1 MRSRHDL
8 DALQAQGVNQ
18 AIVGKAA
25 QNPSFWEGLQTMKK
39 IIPCLDTR
47 DGKLVKGVH
56 FVDVKELGDPVDFA
70 KKYSD
75 AGADELVILDIT
87 KTTDGHQLRT
97 QMITDVSNAID
108 IPLTVGGGIA
118 SVQDIQDAL
127 DAGASK
133 VGINSAAVKNPDFI
147 NEAVAKFGSDA
158 VTIAV
163 DMAYDEAKGDYFV
176 YTNAGQTQID
186 INALE
191 WCKECEERGAGALL
205 ITSIDTDG
213 AYTGFD
219 IPFLKLASETVSIPI
234 IASGGASGIQDFI
247 DLFQQTNL
255 EAGLA
260 ASIFHKGEVA
270 IEDLKAALIAEGID

>member
-1 MRSRHDL
+1 
-8 DALQAQGVNQ
+8 
-18 AIVGKAA
+18 
-25 QNPSFWEGLQTMKK
+25 MKK

-97 QMITDVSNAID
+97 QMIADVANAID

-127 DAGASK
+127 DAGASR

-247 DLFQQTNL
+247 DLFQQTSL

>member
-1 MRSRHDL
+1 
-8 DALQAQGVNQ
+8 
-18 AIVGKAA
+18 
-25 QNPSFWEGLQTMKK
+25 MKK

-97 QMITDVSNAID
+97 QMIADVANAID

-133 VGINSAAVKNPDFI
+133 VGINSAAVRKPDFI

-219 IPFLKLASETVSIPI
+219 IPFLKLASEDVSIPI

-255 EAGLA
+255 EGGLA

-270 IEDLKAALIAEGID
+270 IEDLKAALIAEGIC

>member
-1 MRSRHDL
+1 
-8 DALQAQGVNQ
+8 
-18 AIVGKAA
+18 
-25 QNPSFWEGLQTMKK
+25 MKK

-97 QMITDVSNAID
+97 QMIADVANTID

-163 DMAYDEAKGDYFV
+163 DMAYDEVKGDYFV

>member
-1 MRSRHDL
+1 
-8 DALQAQGVNQ
+8 
-18 AIVGKAA
+18 
-25 QNPSFWEGLQTMKK
+25 MKK

-97 QMITDVSNAID
+97 QMIADVANAID

-133 VGINSAAVKNPDFI
+133 VGINSAAVRKPDFI

-219 IPFLKLASETVSIPI
+219 MPFLKLASEAVSIPI

>member
-1 MRSRHDL
+1 
-8 DALQAQGVNQ
+8 
-18 AIVGKAA
+18 
-25 QNPSFWEGLQTMKK
+25 MKK

-97 QMITDVSNAID
+97 QMISDVANAID

-176 YTNAGQTQID
+176 YTNAGQTQIA

>member
-1 MRSRHDL
+1 
-8 DALQAQGVNQ
+8 
-18 AIVGKAA
+18 
-25 QNPSFWEGLQTMKK
+25 MKK

-97 QMITDVSNAID
+97 QMIADVANAID

-133 VGINSAAVKNPDFI
+133 VGINSAAVRKPDFI

-219 IPFLKLASETVSIPI
+219 MPFLKLASEDVSIPI

-255 EAGLA
+255 EGGLA

-270 IEDLKAALIAEGID
+270 IEDLKAALIAEGIC

>member
-1 MRSRHDL
+1 
-8 DALQAQGVNQ
+8 
-18 AIVGKAA
+18 
-25 QNPSFWEGLQTMKK
+25 MKK

-56 FVDVKELGDPVDFA
+56 FVDVKELGDPVNFA

-97 QMITDVSNAID
+97 QMIADVANAID

>member
-1 MRSRHDL
+1 
-8 DALQAQGVNQ
+8 
-18 AIVGKAA
+18 
-25 QNPSFWEGLQTMKK
+25 MKK

-97 QMITDVSNAID
+97 QMIADVANAID

-176 YTNAGQTQID
+176 YTNAGQTQIA

-219 IPFLKLASETVSIPI
+219 IPFLKLASEAVSIPI

>member
-1 MRSRHDL
+1 
-8 DALQAQGVNQ
+8 
-18 AIVGKAA
+18 
-25 QNPSFWEGLQTMKK
+25 MKK

-97 QMITDVSNAID
+97 QMIADVANAID

-255 EAGLA
+255 EVGLA

>member
-1 MRSRHDL
+1 
-8 DALQAQGVNQ
+8 
-18 AIVGKAA
+18 
-25 QNPSFWEGLQTMKK
+25 MKK

-97 QMITDVSNAID
+97 QMIADVANAID

-118 SVQDIQDAL
+118 SIEDIQDAL

>member
-1 MRSRHDL
+1 
-8 DALQAQGVNQ
+8 
-18 AIVGKAA
+18 
-25 QNPSFWEGLQTMKK
+25 MKK

-97 QMITDVSNAID
+97 QMIADVANAID

-118 SVQDIQDAL
+118 SVQDIQNAL

>member
-1 MRSRHDL
+1 
-8 DALQAQGVNQ
+8 
-18 AIVGKAA
+18 
-25 QNPSFWEGLQTMKK
+25 MKK

-70 KKYSD
+70 KNYSD

-97 QMITDVSNAID
+97 QMITDVANAID

-219 IPFLKLASETVSIPI
+219 MPFLKLASEAVSIPI

>member
-1 MRSRHDL
+1 
-8 DALQAQGVNQ
+8 
-18 AIVGKAA
+18 
-25 QNPSFWEGLQTMKK
+25 MKK

-97 QMITDVSNAID
+97 QMIADVANAID

-158 VTIAV
+158 VTIAI

>member
-1 MRSRHDL
+1 
-8 DALQAQGVNQ
+8 
-18 AIVGKAA
+18 
-25 QNPSFWEGLQTMKK
+25 MKK

-97 QMITDVSNAID
+97 QMIADVANAID

-127 DAGASK
+127 DAGARK

>member
-1 MRSRHDL
+1 
-8 DALQAQGVNQ
+8 
-18 AIVGKAA
+18 
-25 QNPSFWEGLQTMKK
+25 MKK

-97 QMITDVSNAID
+97 QMIADVANAID

-158 VTIAV
+158 ITIAV

-219 IPFLKLASETVSIPI
+219 MPFLKLASEAVSIPI

>member
-1 MRSRHDL
+1 
-8 DALQAQGVNQ
+8 
-18 AIVGKAA
+18 
-25 QNPSFWEGLQTMKK
+25 MKK

-97 QMITDVSNAID
+97 QMIADVANAID

-270 IEDLKAALIAEGID
+270 IEDLKEALIAEGID

>member
-1 MRSRHDL
+1 
-8 DALQAQGVNQ
+8 
-18 AIVGKAA
+18 
-25 QNPSFWEGLQTMKK
+25 MKK

-97 QMITDVSNAID
+97 QMIADVANAID

-219 IPFLKLASETVSIPI
+219 IPFLKLASEAVSIPI

-270 IEDLKAALIAEGID
+270 IEDLKAAIIAEGID

>member
-1 MRSRHDL
+1 
-8 DALQAQGVNQ
+8 
-18 AIVGKAA
+18 
-25 QNPSFWEGLQTMKK
+25 MKK

-97 QMITDVSNAID
+97 QMIADVANAID

-147 NEAVAKFGSDA
+147 NEAVGKFGSDA

-163 DMAYDEAKGDYFV
+163 DMTYDEAKGDYFV

>member
-1 MRSRHDL
+1 
-8 DALQAQGVNQ
+8 
-18 AIVGKAA
+18 
-25 QNPSFWEGLQTMKK
+25 MKK

-97 QMITDVSNAID
+97 QMIADVANAID

-219 IPFLKLASETVSIPI
+219 MPFLKLASETVSIPI

>member
-1 MRSRHDL
+1 
-8 DALQAQGVNQ
+8 
-18 AIVGKAA
+18 
-25 QNPSFWEGLQTMKK
+25 MKK

-97 QMITDVSNAID
+97 QMISDVANAID

-163 DMAYDEAKGDYFV
+163 DMAYNEAKGDYFV

>member
-1 MRSRHDL
+1 
-8 DALQAQGVNQ
+8 
-18 AIVGKAA
+18 
-25 QNPSFWEGLQTMKK
+25 MKK

-70 KKYSD
+70 KNYSD

-97 QMITDVSNAID
+97 QMITDVANAID

-219 IPFLKLASETVSIPI
+219 MPFLKLASEAVSIPI

-270 IEDLKAALIAEGID
+270 IEDLKAALIAEGIDK

>member
-1 MRSRHDL
+1 
-8 DALQAQGVNQ
+8 
-18 AIVGKAA
+18 
-25 QNPSFWEGLQTMKK
+25 MKK

-97 QMITDVSNAID
+97 QMIADVANAID

-270 IEDLKAALIAEGID
+270 IKDLKAALIAEGID

>member
-1 MRSRHDL
+1 
-8 DALQAQGVNQ
+8 
-18 AIVGKAA
+18 
-25 QNPSFWEGLQTMKK
+25 MKK

-56 FVDVKELGDPVDFA
+56 FVDVKELGNPVDFA
-70 KKYSD
+70 KKYSY

-97 QMITDVSNAID
+97 QMIADVANAID

-147 NEAVAKFGSDA
+147 NEAVGKFGSDA

-219 IPFLKLASETVSIPI
+219 IPFLKLASEAVSIPI

-270 IEDLKAALIAEGID
+270 IEDLKATLIAEGID

>member
-1 MRSRHDL
+1 
-8 DALQAQGVNQ
+8 
-18 AIVGKAA
+18 
-25 QNPSFWEGLQTMKK
+25 MKK

-56 FVDVKELGDPVDFA
+56 FVDVKELGDPVVFA

-97 QMITDVSNAID
+97 QMIADVVNAID

-118 SVQDIQDAL
+118 SIEDIQAAL

-133 VGINSAAVKNPDFI
+133 VGINSAAVKDPDFI
-147 NEAVAKFGSDA
+147 NEAVAKFGSEA
-158 VTIAV
+158 ITIAV
-163 DMAYDEAKGDYFV
+163 DMAYDDAKGDYFV

-186 INALE
+186 KNALE

-219 IPFLKLASETVSIPI
+219 IPFLKLASEAVAIPI
-234 IASGGASGIQDFI
+234 IASGGASGIADFI
-247 DLFQQTNL
+247 ELFQKTNI

-270 IEDLKAALIAEGID
+270 IEDLKARLIAEGID

>member
-1 MRSRHDL
+1 
-8 DALQAQGVNQ
+8 
-18 AIVGKAA
+18 
-25 QNPSFWEGLQTMKK
+25 MKK

-56 FVDVKELGDPVDFA
+56 FVDVKELGEPVDFA

-97 QMITDVSNAID
+97 QMIADVANAID

-176 YTNAGQTQID
+176 YTNAGQTQIE

>member
-1 MRSRHDL
+1 
-8 DALQAQGVNQ
+8 
-18 AIVGKAA
+18 
-25 QNPSFWEGLQTMKK
+25 MKK

-47 DGKLVKGVH
+47 DGKLVKCVH

-97 QMITDVSNAID
+97 QMIADVANAID

-163 DMAYDEAKGDYFV
+163 DMAYDEAKGGYFV

>member
-1 MRSRHDL
+1 
-8 DALQAQGVNQ
+8 
-18 AIVGKAA
+18 
-25 QNPSFWEGLQTMKK
+25 MKK

-97 QMITDVSNAID
+97 QMIADVANAID

-147 NEAVAKFGSDA
+147 NEAVAKFGSDT

-219 IPFLKLASETVSIPI
+219 IPFLKLASEAVSIPI

-247 DLFQQTNL
+247 DLFKQTNL

-270 IEDLKAALIAEGID
+270 IEDLKAALIAEGIG